1 MASLSLHLSFAAAT
15 ATTTTAPQPRPSPRP
30 LFSKPSHFLTHAKAG
45 THRLQV
51 SCSAAENPDTPA
63 GKVDRRNMLLG
74 LGGLYG
80 AASLVSSLEAS
91 ANPIQAPEL
100 DKCGLSSYETNTTP
114 KETKEVLCCPPTGQ
128 KVVDYKLPPVLRMKI
143 RPSAHQVSPEYISKY
158 NLAIDRMKK
167 LPADD
172 PRNFTQQA
180 NIHCAYCNGGYHQPR
195 QGSVELQVHNSWLF
209 FPFHRWYI
217 YFYERILGKLIDDP
231 SFALP
236 FWNWDN
242 PIGMSV
248 PPMFNDTESALY
260 DSKRDPDVVKPSAVI
275 DLGQLGSTDNGQVS
289 NNLSIMYTEMIRGIN
304 DVYDFMGK
312 PYREGNDSNPGAGSC
327 ERGSHA
333 SVHWA
338 VGDPRELAKEDLGN
352 FYSAGRDP
360 IFYCHHA
367 NVDRMWTLWQYYLPS
382 NKVPDKKIT
391 DTDFLNASFLFYDE
405 NAELVRVTVKDCL
418 DNFQMGYDYERIDL
432 PWLDYR
438 PPRQSANARIV
449 RMGTTAPKAS
459 TLFPLKLE
467 QTVRFQVDKTKKG
480 KADELL
486 VIENITADMTKFLKF
501 DVFVND
507 EDDNPQDLFK
517 ASYAGTFAQVPHNRA
532 GDKTSSGSISLKLT
546 ELYEDMDIDDDDTI
560 VVTLVPRHQG
570 PGITIGGIKI
580 IEAPPKTTEAS
591 TSSTTEASTSSTTEA
606 STSSS

>member
-1 MASLSLHLSFAAAT
+1 MVSSPSLHLSFAAAT
-15 ATTTTAPQPRPSPRP
+15 AATATAPQLPPSPRP
-30 LFSKPSHFLTHAKAG
+30 VFPKPSHFLTHAKAG

-91 ANPIQAPEL
+91 ANPIQTPEL
-100 DKCGLSSYETNTTP
+100 DKCGLSSYETNSDP
-114 KETKEVLCCPPTGQ
+114 RETKEVLCCPPVGQ
-128 KVVDYKLPPVLRMKI
+128 KVVDYNLPTVVQMKI
-143 RPSAHQVSPEYISKY
+143 RPSAHRVSPEYISKY
-158 NLAIDRMKK
+158 NLAIERMKQ

-180 NIHCAYCNGGYHQPR
+180 NIHCAYCNGGYHQTGE
-195 QGSVELQVHNSWLF
+195 GSLELQIHSSWLF
-209 FPFHRWYI
+209 FPFHRWYL

-231 SFALP
+231 TFALP

-242 PIGMSV
+242 PKGMSV
-248 PPMFNDTESALY
+248 PPMFNDTTSALY
-260 DSKRDPDVVKPSAVI
+260 DSKRNQKNVKPSAVI
-275 DLGQLGSTDNGQVS
+275 DLGLTNNTDPLQVVS
-289 NNLSIMYTEMIRGIN
+289 NNLTIMYTEMIRGNN
-304 DVYDFMGK
+304 DIYDFMGQ
-312 PYREGNDSNPGAGSC
+312 PYREGSTSSNDPKKGPGSS
-327 ERGSHA
+327 ERGSHT
-333 SVHWA
+333 SVHA
-338 VGDPRELAKEDLGN
+338 LIGDPREPAGEDLGN

-360 IFYCHHA
+360 LFYCHHA

-405 NAELVRVTVKDCL
+405 NKDLVRVTVKDSL
-418 DNFQMGYDYERIDL
+418 DNFKMGYDFERIDL

-438 PPRQSANARIV
+438 PPRQSAKAQIIRT
-449 RMGTTAPKAS
+449 GTTAPKAS

-467 QTVRFQVDKTKKG
+467 ETVRFQVDKTKKG

-486 VIENITADMTKFLKF
+486 VIENITLDMTKFLKF

-507 EDDNPQDLFK
+507 EDDNPQELDK
-517 ASYAGTFAQVPHNRA
+517 ASYAGTYAQVPHNRA
-532 GDKTSSGSISLKLT
+532 GDKTSTTSISLKLT
-546 ELYEDMDIDDDDTI
+546 ELYEDMDIDDDDTV
-560 VVTLVPRHQG
+560 VVTLVPRHKG
-570 PGITIGGIKI
+570 PGVTIGGIKI
-580 IEAPPKTTEAS
+580 IEAPKKTTDA
-591 TSSTTEASTSSTTEA
+591 
-606 STSSS
+606 SSSSS

>member
-1 MASLSLHLSFAAAT
+1 MVSSLHLSFSAATAAT
-15 ATTTTAPQPRPSPRP
+15 ATAPQLPPSPRP
-30 LFSKPSHFLTHAKAG
+30 VFPKPSHFLTHAKAG

-100 DKCGLSSYETNTTP
+100 DKCGLSSYQTNSDP
-114 KETKEVLCCPPTGQ
+114 RETKEVLCCPPVGQ
-128 KVVDYKLPPVLRMKI
+128 KVVDYKLPTVLQMKI
-143 RPSAHQVSPEYISKY
+143 RPSAHRVSPEYISKY
-158 NLAIDRMKK
+158 NLAIERMKQ

-180 NIHCAYCNGGYHQPR
+180 NIHCAYCNGGYHQTGE
-195 QGSVELQVHNSWLF
+195 GSLELQIHNSWLF
-209 FPFHRWYI
+209 FPFHRWYL

-231 SFALP
+231 TFALP

-242 PIGMSV
+242 PKGMSV
-248 PPMFNDTESALY
+248 PPMFNDTTSALY
-260 DSKRDPDVVKPSAVI
+260 DSKRNQENVKPSAVI
-275 DLGQLGSTDNGQVS
+275 DLGVTGNTDTLQVVS
-289 NNLSIMYTEMIRGIN
+289 NNLSIMYTEMIRGNN
-304 DVYDFMGK
+304 DIYHFMGQ
-312 PYREGNDSNPGAGSC
+312 PYREGSIADSNTGPGSS
-327 ERGSHA
+327 ERGSHT
-333 SVHWA
+333 SVHR
-338 VGDPRELAKEDLGN
+338 VIGDPREPAGEDLGN

-360 IFYCHHA
+360 LFYCHHA

-391 DTDFLNASFLFYDE
+391 DTDFLNASFLFYNE
-405 NAELVRVTVKDCL
+405 NSELVRVTVKDSL
-418 DNFQMGYDYERIDL
+418 DNFKLGYDFERIDL

-438 PPRQSANARIV
+438 PPRQSAKARII
-449 RMGTTAPKAS
+449 RTSTTAPKAS

-467 QTVRFQVDKTKKG
+467 ETVRFQVDKTKKG

-486 VIENITADMTKFLKF
+486 VIENITLDMTKFLKF

-507 EDDNPQDLFK
+507 EDDNPQELDK
-517 ASYAGTFAQVPHNRA
+517 ASYAGTYAQVPHNRA
-532 GDKTSSGSISLKLT
+532 GDKTSTTSISLKLT
-546 ELYEDMDIDDDDTI
+546 ELYEDMDVADDDTV
-560 VVTLVPRHQG
+560 VVTLVPRHKG
-570 PGITIGGIKI
+570 PGVTIGGIKI
-580 IEAPPKTTEAS
+580 IEAPEKTTD
-591 TSSTTEASTSSTTEA
+591 TT
-606 STSSS
+606 TSSS